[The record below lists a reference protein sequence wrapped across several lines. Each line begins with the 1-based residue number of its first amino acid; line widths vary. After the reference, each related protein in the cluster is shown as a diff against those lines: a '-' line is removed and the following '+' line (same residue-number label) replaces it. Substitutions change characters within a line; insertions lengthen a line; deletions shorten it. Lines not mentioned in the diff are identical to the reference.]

1 MSTAKRKFE
10 RTHTIADARKNLK
23 CKAKQIKWIGDR
35 EDLGL
40 VKGKTY
46 TYKQLGAAVGI
57 VSHSMRGRLRGS
69 SEASDYHM
77 WANGE
82 KKPREEWGTH
92 IIVRC
97 ESEAD
102 KLSQKYLRMSL

>member
-46 TYKQLGAAVGI
+46 TYKELGATVGI

-69 SEASDYHM
+69 SEASDCHM

-82 KKPREEWGTH
+82 
-92 IIVRC
+92 I
-97 ESEAD
+97 SM
-102 KLSQKYLRMSL
+102 KLGLSIKLDVKDRQRATV